1 MADLSRTQLRQSVQD
16 RPTEHRASILP
27 ERRDTRAPEFQGQA
41 TLRSAQRGDGGAD
54 ELLRVLQGVKRSG
67 ASVVDAASD
76 VNDLKEFEQGK
87 ADRAQA
93 NADSIAGTIDDAKM
107 KDSVAYR
114 KWRTKS
120 ILDVKLAT
128 TKSAIHDDITQLMN
142 SDEDGVWTPEDV
154 DAVIGKHF
162 KALITNEDGTP
173 NEYLSSPEARELIN
187 GQYGEIRAQFITEA
201 HDAMVKQ
208 QRAKDLDHAVEASL
222 STVAKGGTYD
232 INTFMKGLPPQ
243 IDKVEARR
251 AYIVGMVSHA
261 RATENL
267 EGVDHAIEAAQKEGG
282 PQLSFQEMAQLRET
296 RSAVEDQRERRVTK
310 ERNERYE
317 KGTEQANEMFR
328 DGKVPDAAT
337 IWDMEKKDLIPAT
350 TARMF
355 ANAIDS
361 IHREERSEA
370 RAARAE
376 ARAAAAEAR
385 QAYEGRV
392 EVSMARR
399 MLEWNVGNGPRT
411 QGEFTSMLAS
421 LEKSG
426 QLGTGRQ
433 LAGNIMSLDSAW
445 KQGRAA
451 VSANPEFG
459 RYAKVLQDDLLGKSG
474 GGGVT
479 AAALGVKRSQTEVI
493 QALSHY
499 RELVMD
505 KRMSPDAAYRETSK
519 AYRSSGGSTQSRSA
533 ALDAAIADMA
543 KRRGK

>member
-41 TLRSAQRGDGGAD
+41 SLRSAQRGDGGAD
-54 ELLRVLQGVKRSG
+54 ELLRIVQGIKRAG
-67 ASVVDAASD
+67 TSVVDAATD
-76 VNDLKEFEQGK
+76 QNDLKEYERGK

-93 NADSIAGTIDDAKM
+93 NADSLAGTIDDAKM

-120 ILDVKLAT
+120 ILDVQLAT
-128 TKSAIHDDITQLMN
+128 TKSAIHDDITAMMN
-142 SDEDGVWTPEDV
+142 SDEDGVWGTEDV
-154 DAVIGKHF
+154 DAIIGAHF
-162 KALITNEDGTP
+162 KTLITNEDGTP

-222 STVAKGGTYD
+222 SSVSRGGTYD
-232 INTFMKGLPPQ
+232 IDTFMKGLPPQ

-251 AYIVGMVSHA
+251 AFIVGMVSHA

-296 RSAVEDQRERRVTK
+296 RASVEEHREQRVVEERRV
-310 ERNERYE
+310 RYE
-317 KGTEQANEMFR
+317 KGTEEINELFS
-328 DGKVPDAAT
+328 DGKTPDASI
-337 IWDMEKKDLIPAT
+337 IWKMEREDRIPASA
-350 TARMF
+350 ARMF
-355 ANAIDS
+355 QGAIDS
-361 IHREERSEA
+361 AHREE
-370 RAARAE
+370 RAE
-376 ARAAAAEAR
+376 ARAAVAEARARRMEAR
-385 QAYEGRV
+385 QAYADRV
-392 EVSMARR
+392 EVDMAHR
-399 MLEWNVGNGPRT
+399 MLEWNLGKGPRT
-411 QGEFTSMLAS
+411 QEEFFGLISS

-426 QLGTGRQ
+426 KLGEGRQ

-451 VSANPEFG
+451 VAANPEYG
-459 RYAKVLQDDLLGKSG
+459 RFAKVLDDDLSGRSG
-474 GGGVT
+474 GGGLT
-479 AAALGVKRSQTEVI
+479 AAALGRKRSQAEVI
-493 QALSHY
+493 GAISLY

-505 KRMSPDAAYRETSK
+505 KRMTPAAAYREVSQRYK
-519 AYRSSGGSTQSRSA
+519 SGGGVTQSKVQ